1 MRSLKIYNIFPFEP
15 VKGEGVT
22 LIDRNGKKYIDLVSG
37 LGVNLLGYNDKY
49 IKKILSHTP
58 SIIHLSNLYYSSLRE
73 EVADMLGNLTDLDY
87 VFFTNSGTEAN
98 EAGLKFAWKS
108 KKGKFIA
115 LIDSFHGRTL
125 GSYSLSHL
133 FSHQD
138 FPRIKADIKF
148 IDTENYDDL
157 KREGKDAAIIM
168 FEPIQGAGG
177 VKPLTREAAEIMSDL
192 QKSGVI
198 LFADEVQ
205 SGLGRTGKFLACE
218 HYNLKPDIVTLAK
231 GLGGGLPLGAV
242 IMKKNIAE
250 KVSIG
255 DHGSTMGGNMLSLRL
270 AKEVLRRLNSGLIEY
285 VQKLGEY
292 IDNKYKDKFKIR
304 GKGLFR
310 GFDINNADTVQV
322 KMINRGFLINILR
335 KKTIRL
341 LPPLIIT
348 KETIDSFFENIED
361 IIE

>member
-1 MRSLKIYNIFPFEP
+1 MPSLKIYSVFPFEP
-15 VKGEGVT
+15 VKGEGFILT
-22 LIDRNGKKYIDLVSG
+22 DKKGRKYIDLVSG
-37 LGVNLLGYNDKY
+37 LGVNLLGYNDRY
-49 IKKILSHTP
+49 IKKIISHPP
-58 SIIHLSNLYYSSLRE
+58 SIIHLSNLYYSPLRE
-73 EVADMLGNLTDLDY
+73 EIADMLGNLTNLDY

-98 EAGLKFAWKS
+98 EAGLKFAWKT
-108 KKGKFIA
+108 KKGKFIS
-115 LIDSFHGRTL
+115 LTNSFHGRTL

-148 IDTENYDDL
+148 IDSEDL
-157 KREGKDAAIIM
+157 DGLQREGKDAAIIM
-168 FEPIQGAGG
+168 FEPVQGAGG
-177 VKPLTREAAEIMSDL
+177 VKPLTREAAEIMSEL

-242 IMKKNIAE
+242 IMRKNIAE
-250 KVSIG
+250 MVRIG
-255 DHGSTMGGNMLSLRL
+255 DHGSTMGGNMLSLIL
-270 AKEVLRRLNSGLIEY
+270 AKEVLRKLNSGLIKY

-292 IDNKYKDKFKIR
+292 IDNKYKEIFKIR
-304 GKGLFR
+304 GRGLFR
-310 GFDINNADTVQV
+310 GFDVNNADTVQM
-322 KMINRGFLINILR
+322 KMINRGFLINVLR

-348 KETIDSFFENIED
+348 KEAIDSFFENIKD